1 MPKQFN
7 KTAVFVQIYIG
18 VKLCKQGQ
26 SSVNKDKNKTQSD
39 LKLHDSNAE
48 GMRIKTHTH
57 KSGIITRT
65 NQNSLNKNP

>member
-7 KTAVFVQIYIG
+7 KIAMFVHIYIW

-26 SSVNKDKNKTQSD
+26 SSANKDKNKTQSD

-48 GMRIKTHTH
+48 GMRIKTHT
-57 KSGIITRT
+57 
-65 NQNSLNKNP
+65 Q